1 MAFPL
6 SSDPA
11 VNGSEAIPPFL
22 NAGHKPV
29 SSPSANK
36 ELQFITVDSV
46 VLRFDASEAPSSKR
60 ELTLTNTSQHRV
72 AWRLRTNAPTRY
84 VVSPANGFLTPT
96 ESVVVVVDL
105 ADVAKYHKR
114 HRFMVQAMEA
124 KEEEKDHKKIWN
136 SDRASKLAFLQCVRV
151 FTEFV
156 LCNILNFILG
166 FRGSESNTIAGNGL
180 ISPVNNSTNPGSTAE
195 SSVYTSSTSSGSRFT
210 SSGSTITTSSSSDA
224 SSDTSSC
231 STTSGVSSTSEASAE
246 YNERINDVTQKIRKA
261 MEKKEGVSQNMIKV
275 VNEVKKIEV
284 ELDHAGAVCQDLN
297 ARLTS
302 IQDQTKGLEQR
313 SAEIEK
319 QLKPMKEGK

>member
-151 FTEFV
+151 FTE
-156 LCNILNFILG
+156 
-166 FRGSESNTIAGNGL
+166 GSESNTIAGNGL